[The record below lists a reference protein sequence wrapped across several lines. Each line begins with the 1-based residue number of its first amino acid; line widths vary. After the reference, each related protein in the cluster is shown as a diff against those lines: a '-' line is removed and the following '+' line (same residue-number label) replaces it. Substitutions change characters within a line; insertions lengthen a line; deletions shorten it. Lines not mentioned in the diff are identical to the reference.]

1 MTYLRFNKY
10 SVKRILIIEKRNYC
24 INKWI
29 GVSVFN
35 CRKRM
40 ILLWLTNDGSY
51 RKELN
56 SKHKACVKWVIQGR
70 PWKQHLTE
78 KMSAIRPP
86 TALQQQIKAAI
97 TDCSS
102 TLEQAQYA
110 GMHSVTQAVQMKTC
124 HWGCEEI
131 VSLTVIKALSCVPTV
146 FSRRCKHYGIAIGS

>member
-24 INKWI
+24 TNKWI

-56 SKHKACVKWVIQGR
+56 SNHKACVKRVIQGR

-102 TLEQAQYA
+102 TLWASTVRRHAFCHA
-110 GMHSVTQAVQMKTC
+110 GSTNENVSLRLRRNCLTHRYQGPKLRSHSVFT
-124 HWGCEEI
+124 
-131 VSLTVIKALSCVPTV
+131 AL
-146 FSRRCKHYGIAIGS
+146 